1 MVARHSLYLR
11 GEQLADEELNELRA
25 MARARHRATTRKISR
40 IKNDTGLPISGSRND
55 PRRDL
60 SKVKRYT
67 KSQLRTYI
75 AQLNDF
81 SSRSVQFVPS
91 ANRTPIQADLWK
103 KYKSLEGRYNR
114 RVNAQF
120 EKVADVFLPAVGQTL
135 GERMAMITPAHRQ
148 LTNPAVNSPYR
159 PAEMKPSNVASEQA
173 LIRLIAQKENQLKAS
188 YRKKLIDDARS
199 QFAKMADV
207 INRRD
212 LAQDVSK
219 LSDAQFE
226 VLWNYTPFATAIGI
240 NYEVIQAMLSN
251 NEKPYHSD
259 SLRNAV
265 ASQKSLIEWARKADI
280 PS

>member
-1 MVARHSLYLR
+1 
-11 GEQLADEELNELRA
+11 
-25 MARARHRATTRKISR
+25 MARARHRAATRKISR
-40 IKNDTGLPISGSRND
+40 IKADTGLTVSGSKND
-55 PRRDL
+55 PRREL
-60 SKVKRYT
+60 SRVKRYT

-91 ANRTPIQADLWK
+91 ANRTPIQTDLWK
-103 KYKSLEGRYNR
+103 TYKSLEDRYNR
-114 RVNAQF
+114 RINAQF
-120 EKVADVFLPAVGQTL
+120 SKVQDVFLPAVGQTI

-159 PAEMKPSNVASEQA
+159 PAEMQPRNVASERA
-173 LIRLIAQKENQLKAS
+173 LKRLIAQKENQLKPS
-188 YRKKLIDDARS
+188 YRKKQVNDARD
-199 QFAKMADV
+199 QFGKMADV

-212 LAQDVSK
+212 LAHAVSK

-226 VLWNYTPFATAIGI
+226 VLWNYTPFASAIGI

-251 NEKPYHSD
+251 KEKPYHSD

-265 ASQKSLIEWARKADI
+265 ATQKGLIEWARTADI

>member
-1 MVARHSLYLR
+1 M
-11 GEQLADEELNELRA
+11 ADEELNELRA

-40 IKNDTGLPISGSRND
+40 IKSETGLTISGSKND

-60 SKVKRYT
+60 SRIKRYT
-67 KSQLRTYI
+67 KSQLRAYI
-75 AQLNDF
+75 GQLNDF

-91 ANRTPIQADLWK
+91 ATRTPIQADLWK
-103 KYKSLEGRYNR
+103 KYKGLERRYNQ

-120 EKVADVFLPAVGQTL
+120 DTVKDVFLPAVGQTI

-148 LTNPAVNSPYR
+148 LTNPAVNAPYR
-159 PAEMKPSNVASEQA
+159 PAEMQPRNVKSEKA
-173 LIRLIAQKENQLKAS
+173 LKRLIAQKQNQLKAS
-188 YRKKLIDDARS
+188 YRKKLVDDARRQFS
-199 QFAKMADV
+199 QMADV

-212 LAQDVSK
+212 LARDVAK

-226 VLWNYTPFATAIGI
+226 VLWNYTPFASAIGI

-251 NEKPYHSD
+251 KEKPYHSD

>member
-1 MVARHSLYLR
+1 M
-11 GEQLADEELNELRA
+11 ADRELEELRQL
-25 MARARHRATTRKISR
+25 ARARHRAVTRKISR
-40 IKNDTGLPISGSRND
+40 LKQDAGVPVSGTKSD

-60 SKVKRYT
+60 SRVKRYT
-67 KSQLRTYI
+67 KSQLRAYVG
-75 AQLNDF
+75 QLNDF

-91 ANRTPIQADLWK
+91 ASKKPMQADLWK
-103 KYKSLEGRYNR
+103 KYKNLERRYNQ

-120 EKVADVFLPAVGQTL
+120 AKVQDVFLPAVGQTI

-148 LTNPAVNSPYR
+148 LTNPAVNAPYR
-159 PAEMKPSNVASEQA
+159 PSEMQSRNVASERA
-173 LIRLIAQKENQLKAS
+173 LKRLIAQKQNQLKAS
-188 YRKKLIDDARS
+188 YRKKLVDDARS

-212 LAQDVSK
+212 LANDVSK

-226 VLWNYTPFATAIGI
+226 VLWNYTPFASAIGI

-251 NEKPYHSD
+251 KEKPYHSD

-265 ASQKSLIEWARKADI
+265 ASQKSLIDWARKADI

>member
-1 MVARHSLYLR
+1 M
-11 GEQLADEELNELRA
+11 ADEELNELRA

-40 IKNDTGLPISGSRND
+40 IKADTGLPISGSKND

-60 SKVKRYT
+60 GKLKGYT

-91 ANRTPIQADLWK
+91 ATRTPIQTDLWK
-103 KYKSLEGRYNR
+103 KYKNLEGRYNQ
-114 RVNAQF
+114 RVNEQF
-120 EKVADVFLPAVGQTL
+120 ARVQDVFLPAVGQTI

-159 PAEMKPSNVASEQA
+159 PAEMKPRNVANERA
-173 LIRLIAQKENQLKAS
+173 LKRLISQKENQLRPS
-188 YRKKLIDDARS
+188 YRKRLVNDARN
-199 QFAKMADV
+199 QFAQMADV

-212 LAQDVSK
+212 LARDVSK
-219 LSDAQFE
+219 LTDAQFE
-226 VLWNYTPFATAIGI
+226 VLWNYTPFASAIGI
-240 NYEVIQAMLSN
+240 NYEVIMAMLSN
-251 NEKPYHSD
+251 KEKPFHSD

-265 ASQKSLIEWARKADI
+265 ATQKGLIEWARTADI

>member
-1 MVARHSLYLR
+1 M
-11 GEQLADEELNELRA
+11 ADEELNELRA

-40 IKNDTGLPISGSRND
+40 IKNDTGLTISGSQND
-55 PRRDL
+55 PRREL
-60 SKVKRYT
+60 ARIKRYT
-67 KSQLRTYI
+67 KSQLRAYI

-103 KYKSLEGRYNR
+103 TYKSLEGRYNQ
-114 RVNAQF
+114 RVNEQF
-120 EKVADVFLPAVGQTL
+120 ERVQDVFLPAVGQTI

-159 PAEMKPSNVASEQA
+159 PAEMQPRNVRDERA
-173 LIRLIAQKENQLKAS
+173 LKRLIAQKQKQLQPR
-188 YRKKLIDDARS
+188 YRKKLVDDARD
-199 QFAKMADV
+199 QFGKMADI

-212 LAQDVSK
+212 LAKAVST

-226 VLWNYTPFATAIGI
+226 VLWNYTPFASAIGI

-251 NEKPYHSD
+251 KEKPYHSD

-265 ASQKSLIEWARKADI
+265 ATQKSLIEWARTADI

>member
-1 MVARHSLYLR
+1 M
-11 GEQLADEELNELRA
+11 ADKELDELRA
-25 MARARHRATTRKISR
+25 MARARHRAVTRKVSR
-40 IKNDTGLPISGSRND
+40 IKSDTGLPISGSKND

-75 AQLNDF
+75 AELSEF

-103 KYKSLEGRYNR
+103 RYKSLEAR
-114 RVNAQF
+114 RNQQINTQF
-120 EKVADVFLPAVGQTL
+120 ERVKDVFLPAVGQTI

-148 LTNPAVNSPYR
+148 LTNPSVNAPYR
-159 PAEMKPSNVASEQA
+159 PAEMQPRNVASQKA
-173 LIRLIAQKENQLKAS
+173 LERLVAQKENQLRPS
-188 YRKKLIDDARS
+188 YRKQLINDARS

-212 LAQDVSK
+212 LARDVSK

-226 VLWNYTPFATAIGI
+226 VLWNYTPFASAIGI

-251 NEKPYHSD
+251 KEKPFHSD